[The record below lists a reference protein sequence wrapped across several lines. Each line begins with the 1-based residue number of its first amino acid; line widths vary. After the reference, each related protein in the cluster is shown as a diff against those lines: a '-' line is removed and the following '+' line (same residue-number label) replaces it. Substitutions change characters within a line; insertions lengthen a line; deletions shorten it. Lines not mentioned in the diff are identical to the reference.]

1 MIICPNCKY
10 QEIDGALF
18 CSECGAQLVF
28 SSAKE
33 IDTMGF
39 EQKQEE
45 VKPPTV
51 PLATEPSVK
60 PVPPPQQKPANTGVG
75 LSLKMVSSG
84 QVIPLAGQN
93 EFTLGRITDGQPILP
108 DIDLSPYEGYAE
120 GVSRLHAAIRITERG
135 VMIVDLGSSNGTRIN
150 GQKIVPNVNY
160 PLKDGDIIALGRI
173 KMQIT
178 IRR

>member
-1 MIICPNCKY
+1 MASESKPTKATSPIKPPADDNVVPPA
-10 QEIDGALF
+10 GAK
-18 CSECGAQLVF
+18 
-28 SSAKE
+28 SSAK
-33 IDTMGF
+33 G
-39 EQKQEE
+39 
-45 VKPPTV
+45 
-51 PLATEPSVK
+51 SSSG
-60 PVPPPQQKPANTGVG
+60 GVG
-75 LSLKMVSSG
+75 LSLKMVNSG
-84 QVIPLAGQN
+84 QIIPLAGQN

-108 DIDLSPYEGYAE
+108 DIDLTPFEGYAE

-160 PLKDGDIIALGRI
+160 PLKDGDMIALGRI

>member
-1 MIICPNCKY
+1 MIVCPNCKH
-10 QEIDGALF
+10 QELDGALF

-28 SSAKE
+28 SSTKDPAPLQESVADAKPE
-33 IDTMGF
+33 KSAAA
-39 EQKQEE
+39 E
-45 VKPPTV
+45 PP
-51 PLATEPSVK
+51 A
-60 PVPPPQQKPANTGVG
+60 KPASGSTKSGGNLG
-75 LSLKMVSSG
+75 LSLKMVNSS
-84 QVIPLAGQN
+84 QVIPLSGQN

-120 GVSRLHAAIRITERG
+120 GVSRLHAAIRLTERG

-173 KMQIT
+173 KMQISVH
-178 IRR
+178 R

>member
-1 MIICPNCKY
+1 MNTCPNCKHS
-10 QEIDGALF
+10 EIDGALF

-28 SSAKE
+28 TSAKE
-33 IDTMGF
+33 PEPM
-39 EQKQEE
+39 QKQA
-45 VKPPTV
+45 K
-51 PLATEPSVK
+51 ATSPIS
-60 PVPPPQQKPANTGVG
+60 PPPDDSVAPPANTPSSTKASSGSVG
-75 LSLKMVSSG
+75 LSLKMVNSG
-84 QVIPLAGQN
+84 QIIPLTGQN

-108 DIDLSPYEGYAE
+108 DIDLTPYEGYAE

-160 PLKDGDIIALGRI
+160 PLKDGDMIALGRI

>member
-1 MIICPNCKY
+1 MIVCPNCKH
-10 QEIDGALF
+10 QELDGALF

-28 SSAKE
+28 SNTK
-33 IDTMGF
+33 
-39 EQKQEE
+39 
-45 VKPPTV
+45 
-51 PLATEPSVK
+51 ATEPVMEDPKTS
-60 PVPPPQQKPANTGVG
+60 PISSAHPGEMSEPLNPPKQNGSKPAANGVG
-75 LSLKMVSSG
+75 LSLKVVSSG
-84 QVIPLAGQN
+84 QVIPLSGQN
-93 EFTLGRITDGQPILP
+93 EFTLGRITEGQPILP

>member
-28 SSAKE
+28 SSTKE
-33 IDTMGF
+33 LDTMGF
-39 EQKQEE
+39 EQKPETP
-45 VKPPTV
+45 KPITS
-51 PLATEPSVK
+51 PLSIDSPGKQSSPPSG
-60 PVPPPQQKPANTGVG
+60 KPAAVGVG

-84 QVIPLAGQN
+84 QVIPLTGQN
-93 EFTLGRITDGQPILP
+93 EFTLGRITEGQPILP

>member
-1 MIICPNCKY
+1 MIVCPNCKH
-10 QEIDGALF
+10 QEMDGALF

-28 SSAKE
+28 SNVKEAEPVQDETKTIPAKSG
-33 IDTMGF
+33 D
-39 EQKQEE
+39 KS
-45 VKPPTV
+45 
-51 PLATEPSVK
+51 EPVS
-60 PVPPPQQKPANTGVG
+60 PAQSNGSRQSGGSVG
-75 LSLKMVSSG
+75 LSLKIVSSG
-84 QVIPLAGQN
+84 QVIPLSGQN
-93 EFTLGRITDGQPILP
+93 EFTLGRITEGQPILP

-173 KMQIT
+173 KMQIS

>member
-1 MIICPNCKY
+1 MIVCPNCKH
-10 QEIDGALF
+10 QEFDGALF

-28 SSAKE
+28 SNTKE
-33 IDTMGF
+33 A
-39 EQKQEE
+39 EPVNEE
-45 VKPPTV
+45 VKTLPMTKT
-51 PLATEPSVK
+51 AEKSEPASQPK
-60 PVPPPQQKPANTGVG
+60 PSETKPSGTSVG
-75 LSLKMVSSG
+75 LSLKVVSSG
-84 QVIPLAGQN
+84 QVIPLSGQN
-93 EFTLGRITDGQPILP
+93 EFTLGRITEGQPILP